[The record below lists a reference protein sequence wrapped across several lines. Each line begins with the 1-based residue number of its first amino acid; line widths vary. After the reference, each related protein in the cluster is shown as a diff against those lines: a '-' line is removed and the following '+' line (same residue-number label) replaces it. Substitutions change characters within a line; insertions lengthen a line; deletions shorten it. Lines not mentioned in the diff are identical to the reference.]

1 MSDPAS
7 THTLATELRVT
18 MGRLV
23 RHLREHALTGDLS
36 WPQVMVIGR
45 LDRDGPMTLTVLAKA
60 EGVRSQS
67 MGETVAALKAVD
79 LVAGTPDPSDG
90 RQTVLALTPAA
101 RQLILASR
109 ASREDWLFDRL
120 SRLLSAEEQSQLG
133 DAVALLQRLID

>member
-1 MSDPAS
+1 MSDPAF

-23 RHLREHALTGDLS
+23 RHLREHALMGDLT
-36 WPQVMVIGR
+36 WPQMMVIGR

-67 MGETVAALKAVD
+67 MGETVAALKGLD
-79 LVAGTPDPSDG
+79 LIVGTPDPSDG
-90 RQTVLALTPAA
+90 RQTVLSLTPAA

-120 SRLLSAEEQSQLG
+120 TTRLSAEDQQHLG
-133 DAVALLQRLID
+133 DAVAILQRLID